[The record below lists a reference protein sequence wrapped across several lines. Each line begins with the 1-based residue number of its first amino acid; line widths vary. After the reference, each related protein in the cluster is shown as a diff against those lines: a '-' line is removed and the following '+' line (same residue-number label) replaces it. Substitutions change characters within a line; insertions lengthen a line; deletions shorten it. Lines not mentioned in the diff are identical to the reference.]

1 LEVGAVTGGDGLSLG
16 GGSLRG
22 TGLGFGFGSTS
33 ELLRSEPELP
43 SVVSKKHINQMQT
56 KGIKIRLLVTRI
68 FESDTILTVW
78 IWRVRKIRN
87 LHKHNK

>member
-22 TGLGFGFGSTS
+22 TGLGFGFGSIS

-56 KGIKIRLLVTRI
+56 KGINKVTRI